1 MIVRGP
7 FVMKALLAFLSL
19 VLVVATGCSTANSS
33 RASSK
38 HIVLVAGKPS
48 HAAGEHEFNAGCLL
62 LKKCLD
68 RVAGVEVVVYTNGWP
83 TDPHA
88 FDQADAIMLYMDG
101 GAGHPAVLPERLQL
115 LERLTAKGV
124 GLACVHYAVEVP
136 SDHGGPEFLR
146 WLGGYFETYWSVNP
160 TWEADFQA
168 MPRHPITRG
177 VAPFKIRDEWYYHMR
192 FTSGLSGVTPILTAT
207 PPDSTRGTP
216 GRSDSHGGNAE
227 VQSHRGEPEHVA
239 WAMQRPEGGRGF
251 GFTGGHFHK
260 NWADDNFRKI
270 VLNGLLWVAGM
281 EVPADGVAAT
291 ANGADLQMNLDP
303 KAKN

>member
-1 MIVRGP
+1 
-7 FVMKALLAFLSL
+7 MKALLLFLSL
-19 VLVVATGCSTANSS
+19 LAITTSCSTVSAP
-33 RASSK
+33 RASALK
-38 HIVLVAGKPS
+38 RIVLVAGKRS
-48 HAAGEHEFNAGCLL
+48 HGAGEHEFNAGCLL

-68 RVAGVEVVVYTNGWP
+68 RVAGVTAVVYTNGWP
-83 TDPHA
+83 DDPRA
-88 FDQADAIMLYMDG
+88 FDHADAVMLYMDG
-101 GAGHPAVLPERLQL
+101 GAGHPAILPERLQL
-115 LERLTAKGV
+115 LESLMAKGV
-124 GLACVHYAVEVP
+124 GLACVHYAVEIP
-136 SDHGGPEFLR
+136 REHGGPDFLR

-160 TWEADFQA
+160 TWEADFPS
-168 MPRHPITRG
+168 MPHHPITRG

-192 FTSGLSGVTPILTAT
+192 FAAGLRGVTPILTAK
-207 PPDSTRGTP
+207 PPESSRGTP

-239 WAMQRPEGGRGF
+239 WAMQRPDGGRGF

-281 EVPADGVAAT
+281 EVPANGVDSTVSSAEI
-291 ANGADLQMNLDP
+291 QMNLDS